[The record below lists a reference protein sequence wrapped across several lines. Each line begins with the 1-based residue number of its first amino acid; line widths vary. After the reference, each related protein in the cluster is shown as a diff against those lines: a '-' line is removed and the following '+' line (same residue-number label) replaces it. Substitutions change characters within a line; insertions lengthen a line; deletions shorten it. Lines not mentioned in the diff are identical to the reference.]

1 MHSMRSCIRTSALL
15 AAVVSCAG
23 ALAAP
28 AALAAGPAL
37 SPSAYTVSRLCAQPS
52 PGHAGCLGLRLVAK
66 APLSVPH
73 ARALR
78 APTSGGAG
86 SPATEFTEPIPASV
100 TPGNL
105 LGIGLDQVPAQ
116 LRYRSQCCR
125 NSGPRHTVAAV
136 PGASQQAAGSR
147 PAAGCVNTA
156 PRDSPLEL

>member
-1 MHSMRSCIRTSALL
+1 MRSCIRTSALL

-78 APTSGGAG
+78 APTLSL
-86 SPATEFTEPIPASV
+86 IH
-100 TPGNL
+100 
-105 LGIGLDQVPAQ
+105 I
-116 LRYRSQCCR
+116 
-125 NSGPRHTVAAV
+125 
-136 PGASQQAAGSR
+136 
-147 PAAGCVNTA
+147 
-156 PRDSPLEL
+156 